1 VGGDGEYDLSD
12 VFQPRE
18 PYMRKHHR
26 DDRKANGGRS
36 WGLNGTP
43 PMSPASMSPERHGC
57 GTNGGSSAGAGA
69 GSLEHAHFD
78 RPTGR
83 WSERE
88 DRPGVDRAR
97 ERSYSG
103 HGGGGGGGRGRGLD
117 VAPGGPPGGPRRRR
131 TGFDQIPDAVA
142 TAAAAA
148 TLVANLAT
156 ATEGMDFQG
165 RIVAQ
170 QQASQQL
177 SALQTTGVNVQ
188 ATRHAR
194 RVYVGGLAAEVEEA
208 SLSHFMEQVME
219 ATGATRNCGVGGGCV
234 VSVYINREK
243 LFAFVEFKT
252 VEEARALDPKPWTL
266 NPRH

>member
-1 VGGDGEYDLSD
+1 
-12 VFQPRE
+12 
-18 PYMRKHHR
+18 
-26 DDRKANGGRS
+26 
-36 WGLNGTP
+36 
-43 PMSPASMSPERHGC
+43 
-57 GTNGGSSAGAGA
+57 
-69 GSLEHAHFD
+69 
-78 RPTGR
+78 
-83 WSERE
+83 
-88 DRPGVDRAR
+88 
-97 ERSYSG
+97 
-103 HGGGGGGGRGRGLD
+103 
-117 VAPGGPPGGPRRRR
+117 
-131 TGFDQIPDAVA
+131 
-142 TAAAAA
+142 
-148 TLVANLAT
+148 
-156 ATEGMDFQG
+156 MDFQG